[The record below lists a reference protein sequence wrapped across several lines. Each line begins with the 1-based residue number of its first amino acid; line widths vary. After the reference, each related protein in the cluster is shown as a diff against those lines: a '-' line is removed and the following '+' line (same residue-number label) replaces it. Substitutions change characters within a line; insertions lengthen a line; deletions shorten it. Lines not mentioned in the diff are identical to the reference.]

1 MTASI
6 DLCEVGPRD
15 GLQNLARHFS
25 VAERIELIDRL
36 SAAGVRHVEAVS
48 FVNPKRV
55 PQMADAEAVLA
66 GIARPAGLEVAGL
79 VMNERGAERAMACA
93 LDEVRF
99 VLIASETFSQRNQ
112 GASVAQNVTA
122 LTGVAGLMRGSKRKL
137 TAVIGASYGCPFE
150 GRIAPDV
157 VRALADQAIAAGA
170 EEISLA
176 DTIGVATPA
185 QVDRLTRMVRADHP
199 DVTLG
204 GHFHNTRNMGFAN
217 AYAAVLAGAT
227 VLDASIGGLGGC
239 PFAPK
244 ATGNIAT
251 EDLLYLLEGLQ
262 LDTPLRPLAAIDVAN
277 WLRELVPADL
287 SGRLAIAGW
296 FPAVA
301 RDSRN

>member
-1 MTASI
+1 MTTPI
-6 DLCEVGPRD
+6 DLCDVGPRD

-66 GIARPAGLEVAGL
+66 GIARPAGLVVAGL
-79 VMNERGAERAMACA
+79 VMNEKGAERAMACE
-93 LDEVRF
+93 LDELRF
-99 VLIASETFSQRNQ
+99 VLVASETFSQRNQ
-112 GASVAQNVTA
+112 AASIAQNVEVLASVAR
-122 LTGVAGLMRGSKRKL
+122 LMRGSARKL
-137 TAVIGASYGCPFE
+137 TAVLAASYGCPFE
-150 GRIAPDV
+150 GRVAPDT
-157 VRALADQAIAAGA
+157 VRSLVDQAIAAGA
-170 EEISLA
+170 QEVSLA
-176 DTIGVATPA
+176 DTIGVATPP
-185 QVDRLTRMVRADHP
+185 QVDALTRAVRTDHP
-199 DVTLG
+199 DVTIG
-204 GHFHNTRNMGFAN
+204 AHFHNTRNMGFAN
-217 AYAAVLAGAT
+217 AYAAILAGAT
-227 VLDASIGGLGGC
+227 VLDSSIGGLGGC

-262 LDTPLRPLAAIDVAN
+262 VETPLCALATIDVVN

-296 FPAVA
+296 FPPAA
-301 RDSRN
+301 

>member
-25 VAERIELIDRL
+25 VVERVELIDRL
-36 SAAGVRHVEAVS
+36 TAAGVRHVEAVS
-48 FVNPKRV
+48 FVNPLRV

-66 GIARPAGLEVAGL
+66 RIARPEGLQVAGL
-79 VMNERGAERAMACA
+79 VLNETGAERAMHCV
-93 LDEVRF
+93 LDELRF

-112 GASVAQNVTA
+112 RASVADNVNA
-122 LTGVAGLMRGSKRKL
+122 LREVAGLMRGSRRKL

-150 GRIAPDV
+150 GRIAPEV
-157 VRALADQAIAAGA
+157 VRELAAQAVKAGA
-170 EEISLA
+170 QEISLA
-176 DTIGVATPA
+176 DTIGVATPP

-199 DVTLG
+199 DIVVGAHL
-204 GHFHNTRNMGFAN
+204 HNTRNMGLAN
-217 AYAAVLAGAT
+217 AYAAIEAGAT

-251 EDLLYLLEGLQ
+251 EDLLYLLDGMQ
-262 LDTPLRPLAAIDVAN
+262 LETPLHAQATIDVTN
-277 WLRELVPADL
+277 WLRERVPADL

-296 FPAVA
+296 FPPVA
-301 RDSRN
+301 DRSL

>member
-25 VAERIELIDRL
+25 VAERVELIDRL
-36 SAAGVRHVEAVS
+36 TSAGVRHVEAVS
-48 FVNPKRV
+48 FVNPQRV

-66 GIARPAGLEVAGL
+66 GIARPGGLRVAGL
-79 VMNERGAERAMACA
+79 VLNEKGAERAMACA
-93 LDEVRF
+93 LDELRF

-112 GASVAQNVTA
+112 RASVADNVTA
-122 LTGVAGLMRGSKRKL
+122 LRNVATLMRGSARKL

-150 GRIAPDV
+150 GRIAPAA
-157 VRALADQAIAAGA
+157 VRELVAQAVEAGVQ
-170 EEISLA
+170 EISLA
-176 DTIGVATPA
+176 DTIGVATPP
-185 QVDRLTRMVRADHP
+185 QVDWLTRMVRADHP
-199 DVTLG
+199 SIVVGAHL
-204 GHFHNTRNMGFAN
+204 HNTRNMGLAN
-217 AYAAVLAGAT
+217 AYAAIEAGAT

-251 EDLLYLLEGLQ
+251 EDLLYLLDGMQLETSLQ
-262 LDTPLRPLAAIDVAN
+262 APPTLDVVN
-277 WLRELVPADL
+277 WLRERVLADL

-296 FPAVA
+296 FPTVP
-301 RDSRN
+301 DSSL

>member
-66 GIARPAGLEVAGL
+66 GIARPAGLAVAGL
-79 VMNERGAERAMACA
+79 VMNEKGAQRAMACE
-93 LDEVRF
+93 LDELRF
-99 VLIASETFSQRNQ
+99 VLVASETFSQRNQ
-112 GASVAQNVTA
+112 AASVARNVEA
-122 LTGVAGLMRGSKRKL
+122 LASVAALMRGSTRKL
-137 TAVIGASYGCPFE
+137 TAVIAASYGCPFE
-150 GRIAPDV
+150 GRVAPDT
-157 VRALADQAIAAGA
+157 VRSLVDQAIAAGA
-170 EEISLA
+170 HEISLA
-176 DTIGVATPA
+176 DTIGVATPS
-185 QVDRLTRMVRADHP
+185 QVDALTRSVCADHP
-199 DVTLG
+199 DVVIG
-204 GHFHNTRNMGFAN
+204 AHFHNTRNMGFAN
-217 AYAAVLAGAT
+217 AYAAILAGAT

-251 EDLLYLLEGLQ
+251 EDLLYLLEGMR
-262 LDTPLRPLAAIDVAN
+262 LDTPLRASATIDVVN

-296 FPAVA
+296 FPPAA
-301 RDSRN
+301 